1 MKKDIEIVSS
11 NIKFKYRVS
20 GLLVV
25 DNKLLVCKINNN
37 NFYCLPGGHV
47 ELFENSRDAI
57 IREFKE
63 ETLID
68 VKVER
73 LLYLTEN
80 FFKSGKYECH
90 EIGMYYLLSAN
101 NIKVEDFERKEEE
114 IDGIT
119 TLSFK
124 WQNIDNLENMKP
136 EFLKEKLDLDKTKH
150 LVIKS
155 DKIILEE

>member
-124 WQNIDNLENMKP
+124 WQNIDNLENIKP

>member
-124 WQNIDNLENMKP
+124 WQNIDNLENIKP

-155 DKIILEE
+155 DKIIVEE

>member
-63 ETLID
+63 E
-68 VKVER
+68 R

-124 WQNIDNLENMKP
+124 WQNIDNLENIKP

>member
-80 FFKSGKYECH
+80 FF
-90 EIGMYYLLSAN
+90 I
-101 NIKVEDFERKEEE
+101 
-114 IDGIT
+114 
-119 TLSFK
+119 
-124 WQNIDNLENMKP
+124 
-136 EFLKEKLDLDKTKH
+136 
-150 LVIKS
+150 
-155 DKIILEE
+155 